1 MLADTSALAR
11 FAPEDFP
18 LTPMRDGPR
27 AAMAATRLV
36 SAGTGETVYSHTS
49 TYGQGAAKRQAPAAV
64 VAFAAVGLLFSTL
77 VWMNVHEHHLRHHRV
92 MALDLKLD
100 PPVPPKQ
107 QPKPEVEKVEL
118 PTTPTP
124 VQQPVVTPQPLP
136 VPVAL
141 SPAPA
146 PAPVVQ
152 APPAPP
158 AAPAAPPPPKAV
170 GPAEGGDLSAKMLSF
185 TPPSYPLESRRN
197 KEEGTVAL
205 SLLLGTD
212 GRVAEISVSSS
223 SGFAR
228 LDKAALEAVRKWRWS
243 PVMRGGEAVQV
254 RGTVKIPFIIK
265 H

>member
-11 FAPEDFP
+11 FAPDDFP
-18 LTPMRDGPR
+18 LPTRN
-27 AAMAATRLV
+27 AALAAPRLV
-36 SAGTGETVYSHTS
+36 PVSAPEPIYSHAS
-49 TYGQGAAKRQAPAAV
+49 TYGQGGVKRQAPAAV
-64 VAFAAVGLLFSTL
+64 VAFAAVSLLFSTL
-77 VWMNVHEHHLRHHRV
+77 VWMNVHEHHHRHHRV
-92 MALDLKLD
+92 MAVDLKLD
-100 PPVPPKQ
+100 PPAPPKQ

-124 VQQPVVTPQPLP
+124 VQQPVVTPEPMP
-136 VPVAL
+136 APVAL

-158 AAPAAPPPPKAV
+158 AAPAAPPPKAV

-185 TPPSYPLESRRN
+185 TAPSYPLESRRN

-212 GRVAEISVSSS
+212 GRVAEISIASS